1 MTPRADWARNLSLRL
16 DAEDESEREAIERF
30 NRAQEAEARRARLRE
45 DVVHAAMIIA
55 AAAGLLALARFGGM

>member
-1 MTPRADWARNLSLRL
+1 VRHDWARNLSLRL
-16 DAEDESEREAIERF
+16 DAENVAEREAIERF
-30 NRAQEAEARRARLRE
+30 NRAQEEEARRARLRE